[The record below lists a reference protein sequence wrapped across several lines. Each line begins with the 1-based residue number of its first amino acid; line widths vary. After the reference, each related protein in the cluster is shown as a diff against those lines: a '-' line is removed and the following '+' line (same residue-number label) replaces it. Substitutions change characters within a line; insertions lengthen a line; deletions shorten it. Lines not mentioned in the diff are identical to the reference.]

1 MTTEKKIKV
10 EFSKHASEFAMVRF
24 LPGGETEPAPDDI
37 PEPYK
42 SAHKHSWKNRAAIQ
56 ASPTCG
62 CFHCGQVFPSSEV
75 VEFHDENETGFCPK
89 CGIDSLLPSNSSLS
103 LTTEFLNQM
112 NYYWFGHGFVKP
124 YAP

>member
-1 MTTEKKIKV
+1 MTEKKV
-10 EFSKHASEFAMVRF
+10 EFSKHALKFGRQRF
-24 LPGGETEPAPDDI
+24 GAESPTMEIGSNI

-42 SAHKHSWKNRAAIQ
+42 SAHKHSWKNREAIE

-75 VEFHDENETGFCPK
+75 EEFHDENETGFCPK
-89 CGIDSLLPSNSSLS
+89 CGIDSLLPSTSGLP
-103 LTTEFLNQM
+103 LTAEFLDRM
-112 NYYWFGHGFVKP
+112 NYHWFGHGFVKP